1 VTRKDYSHPLDLVL
15 DRPIAFQRAF
25 KAITGNTVAALF
37 LSQAWYWS
45 KRHDADNGWF
55 YNTQEDW
62 EDETGLTRYE
72 QETARKVLR
81 QLKILEEDR
90 RGVPARLFYRLN
102 KERIAQ
108 MLNFQIGETPQSGL
122 QQPSNQDSGSS
133 THINKNTETAPE
145 IATMQ
150 PEPAEKNMGANAP
163 ARALPA
169 LVQERVQAFPED
181 CREGAEL
188 MFKTFGLIPPE
199 RPAPTAKGGEFA
211 KWINGL
217 RELVALAAEYNTP
230 IARAFELVHAQWNR
244 ATFNVSHPK
253 ALRQVMASALAARV
267 SKPQK
272 NSRDAAVPPSPL
284 KNFQPRNTQP

>member
-1 VTRKDYSHPLDLVL
+1 MRGPFSIRH
-15 DRPIAFQRAF
+15 IAFQRAF

-62 EDETGLTRYE
+62 EEETGLTRYE

-108 MLNFQIGETPQSGL
+108 MLNFQIGGTPQSGL

-133 THINKNTETAPE
+133 TDINK
-145 IATMQ
+145 
-150 PEPAEKNMGANAP
+150 
-163 ARALPA
+163 
-169 LVQERVQAFPED
+169 
-181 CREGAEL
+181 RE
-188 MFKTFGLIPPE
+188 
-199 RPAPTAKGGEFA
+199 
-211 KWINGL
+211 
-217 RELVALAAEYNTP
+217 
-230 IARAFELVHAQWNR
+230 
-244 ATFNVSHPK
+244 
-253 ALRQVMASALAARV
+253 
-267 SKPQK
+267 
-272 NSRDAAVPPSPL
+272 
-284 KNFQPRNTQP
+284 